1 MQDHSIKLQTSNA
14 SRQERLKTQS
24 FDIGRFFTSL
34 SSRTLFV
41 LVVIA
46 CMLFGGLGI
55 WVGYMRFRSAVPG
68 SESTI
73 GTAVGAILGFFGF
86 ILGFAFSLTWSR
98 FGSRNSLVITQ
109 AKAIGVCYLRTSL
122 LPEKQKLTLRK
133 LFKEYIDVLIE
144 MQTLGNVDNCL
155 SRIDNLHIAIWNQA
169 ASLVPEDMDSELR
182 SLFTGAVNELISL
195 WVERKT
201 VALVYSIPRPIWN
214 ALLLLAAMGMFAFGY
229 QTGVTGVVKV
239 FQIFLLPAP
248 FALIFVL
255 IADLNSTLIQRRF
268 KVTSKPL
275 QNVRDMMQQEIA

>member
-98 FGSRNSLVITQ
+98 FGSRNTLVITQ

-122 LPEKQKLTLRK
+122 L
-133 LFKEYIDVLIE
+133 
-144 MQTLGNVDNCL
+144 
-155 SRIDNLHIAIWNQA
+155 
-169 ASLVPEDMDSELR
+169 
-182 SLFTGAVNELISL
+182 
-195 WVERKT
+195 
-201 VALVYSIPRPIWN
+201 
-214 ALLLLAAMGMFAFGY
+214 
-229 QTGVTGVVKV
+229 
-239 FQIFLLPAP
+239 
-248 FALIFVL
+248 
-255 IADLNSTLIQRRF
+255 RRN
-268 KVTSKPL
+268 K
-275 QNVRDMMQQEIA
+275 N